1 MRNRFLR
8 RYARSNIVGAIAGA
22 RRGAGT
28 AGTAGR
34 RAASA
39 SAGRSSGS

>member
-1 MRNRFLR
+1 MRDRFR
-8 RYARSNIVGAIAGA
+8 NIARGI
-22 RRGAGT
+22 RT
-28 AGTAGR
+28 AFRASQAR